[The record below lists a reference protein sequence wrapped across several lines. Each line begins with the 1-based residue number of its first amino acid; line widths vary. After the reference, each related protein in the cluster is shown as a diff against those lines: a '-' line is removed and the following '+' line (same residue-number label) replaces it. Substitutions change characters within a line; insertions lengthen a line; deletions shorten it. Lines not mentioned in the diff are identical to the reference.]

1 MSIDHKN
8 DLSSDRTKGV
18 KLPADDERLSGLRE
32 SEVDSQ
38 RKAKVF
44 SPDDLDSLDEPP
56 EAITAGERLPHVSEY
71 AGIRLEA
78 LPIKGLKKL
87 IYSVGVLFLL
97 VLGWDLS
104 EMYFGLMA
112 MSNTLAYG
120 FLAFVAGV
128 LGFGGITV
136 WRYKNDSNN
145 LQALEKI
152 QLQAD
157 RLRGVNDKGN
167 ARELIAQMDAFNSGK
182 PQALHFENCTRELP
196 DYSND
201 REVVNHIER
210 SFLQPLDQEAI
221 RRVSMHSL
229 HTGVA
234 IAASPWASLDM
245 FLSLWRSLKMIDE
258 VAQVYGVRPSL
269 VSRIRLLKMVL
280 KNMALVGVSEVLI
293 DQVAEVATLGVST
306 VIGSRATQGIGASI
320 YTARIGIAAMSV
332 SRPFLFVE
340 EDRPKASALVR
351 PVMKKILLMGKAD
364 T

>member
-1 MSIDHKN
+1 MSTDDDKG
-8 DLSSDRTKGV
+8 LSSQRSKGV
-18 KLPADDERLSGLRE
+18 KLQVDDERLLSDSHE
-32 SEVDSQ
+32 DASNSQ

-44 SPDDLDSLDEPP
+44 APEDIDTLEEPP

-87 IYSVGVLFLL
+87 VYSVAVLFLL

-104 EMYFGLMA
+104 EMYLGLMA
-112 MSNTLAYG
+112 INSALAYG
-120 FLAFVAGV
+120 FLVFVASV
-128 LGFGGITV
+128 LGFAGVTV

-152 QLQAD
+152 QMQAD
-157 RLRGVNDKGN
+157 RLRAINDKGN
-167 ARELIAQMDAFNSGK
+167 AKALIAQMKAFNIGK
-182 PQALHFENCTRELP
+182 PQALHFESCTRELP

-201 REVVNHIER
+201 REVVSHIER
-210 SFLQPLDQEAI
+210 SFLKPLDEEAI
-221 RRVSMHSL
+221 RRVSNHSL
-229 HTGVA
+229 STGVA

-280 KNMALVGVSEVLI
+280 KNMALMGASEVLI
-293 DQVAEVATLGVST
+293 DQVAEVATLGAST
-306 VIGSRATQGIGASI
+306 IIGARATQGIGASI

-332 SRPFLFVE
+332 SRPFLFIE
-340 EDRPKASALVR
+340 GEKPKASTLMK
-351 PVMKKILLMGKAD
+351 PVIHRVLAMEK
-364 T
+364 